1 MITFKTK
8 VSLFLSHHKASLYGG
23 QKDIKESILPSVM
36 DSTPGRAFAS
46 PSVSSMSWNV
56 GYQSVPCKYTFNHQ
70 FQLCPHKVSG
80 QVQFSWEGQGQGL
93 YRALLHQQD
102 KSLPRCYVVRLVS
115 FVPWTWNNHVW
126 PRQVC
131 LLRNLHWEHEHSWF
145 IWWAETWMFNLLAP
159 AFQAHYRT

>member
-1 MITFKTK
+1 MITFKTQ

-56 GYQSVPCKYTFNHQ
+56 GYQFVPCKHTFNHQ

-80 QVQFSWEGQGQGL
+80 WVQFSWEGQGQGL

-115 FVPWTWNNHVW
+115 FVSWTWNNHVW

-131 LLRNLHWEHEHSWF
+131 LLKSTLRRQTWF
-145 IWWAETWMFNLLAP
+145 IWWDETWMFNLLAP